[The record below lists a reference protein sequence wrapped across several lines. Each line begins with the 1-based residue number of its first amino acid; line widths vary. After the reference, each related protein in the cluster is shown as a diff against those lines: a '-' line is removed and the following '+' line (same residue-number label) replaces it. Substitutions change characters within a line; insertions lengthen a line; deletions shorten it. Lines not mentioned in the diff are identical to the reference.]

1 MRVTRQSAYQSQ
13 TVDELPVPVVAPP
26 RRRREEDEV
35 VIVPYRTSPFA
46 VLHEAV
52 QLPRVSRHLAAA
64 AIARNTKK
72 FRLGAFWI
80 IFSTFW
86 SVIGY
91 TVIFGGGV
99 FNVKTPNHMPYFLYL
114 IVGMMGWRLFQE
126 TLKESTRSFLRLR
139 KIVNEF
145 QFPLV
150 LVPTA
155 GSSYA
160 LMQFVLYVVG
170 YVGIVGYYWATKGV
184 LYAQTSP
191 KLMLMAVAGLGLCL
205 VFAWGIGL
213 WTAPLTAWARDVR
226 QIITFVIPFYMFLT
240 PVMYPIE
247 SLHGTT
253 RMAAELNPLSSP
265 IEMAKVGLLGAGAVR
280 PYAAIWSICAI
291 GFIFI
296 SGLWF
301 VSRWGHALA
310 SGMNTMFGDDMT
322 DDADDDMM

>member
-1 MRVTRQSAYQSQ
+1 MKEAFQARG
-13 TVDELPVPVVAPP
+13 VV
-26 RRRREEDEV
+26 
-35 VIVPYRTSPFA
+35 
-46 VLHEAV
+46 
-52 QLPRVSRHLAAA
+52 RHLAGA

-99 FNVKTPNHMPYFLYL
+99 FHVKTPNHMPYFLYL

-126 TLKESTRSFLRLR
+126 SLKESTRSFLRLR
-139 KIVNEF
+139 KIVTEF
-145 QFPLV
+145 NFPLA

-160 LMQFVLYVVG
+160 LLQFLLYVIG
-170 YVGIVGYYWATKGV
+170 YVAIVLYYWATKGV

-191 KLMLMAVAGLGLCL
+191 RLMLMAVAGLALCL
-205 VFAWGIGL
+205 AFAWGIGL
-213 WTAPLTAWARDVR
+213 WTGPLTAWARDVR
-226 QIITFVIPFYMFLT
+226 QVIQFVVPFYMFLT

-247 SLHGTT
+247 SLHGTM
-253 RMAAELNPLSSP
+253 RMAAEVNPLSSP

-280 PYAAIWSICAI
+280 PYAAIWSICFI
-291 GFIFI
+291 GFLLI

-301 VSRWGHALA
+301 VSHYGHRLA
-310 SGMNTMFGDDMT
+310 AGMNNMFGGDIT
-322 DDADDDMM
+322 DDDDMDM